1 MQVRTPD
8 AVLAVVVKGAAVE
21 VVVAA
26 AVTVGSKRP
35 WNLLAST

>member
-1 MQVRTPD
+1 MQVRNPD
-8 AVLAVVVKGAAVE
+8 AVLAAVE
-21 VVVAA
+21 VVAAVAA